1 MNGAN
6 STSSGAAAKAVFG
19 CAMLMLLPAALA
31 AGVAYCGYAYFYS
44 ADEPEIPGQKNFGDH
59 RSNPTAPAAPAG
71 PAFTA
76 AEERDIQALLK
87 DLGSPDADVCAN
99 TWRRLTPYHKK
110 NQALLRQRLSD
121 ALFRSNDRL
130 FVYNTTW
137 GLCTYYGDEG
147 KAAVVQAALSWKNN
161 PNLLHGI
168 ADAVSRMENRDER
181 EDLTR
186 ALRTELEKANS
197 LFVDLFPR

>member
-1 MNGAN
+1 VNDAN

-31 AGVAYCGYAYFYS
+31 AGVAYCGYEYFYN
-44 ADEPEIPGQKNFGDH
+44 ADEPEIPAQKNSSE
-59 RSNPTAPAAPAG
+59 RRTYPPSQAAPAG

-76 AEERDIQALLK
+76 AEEKDIQALLQ
-87 DLGSPDADVCAN
+87 DLGSPDTEVCAN

-121 ALFRSNDRL
+121 ALIRSNDRL
-130 FVYNTTW
+130 FVYNTSW

-147 KAAVVQAALSWKNN
+147 KSAVVQAALKWKNN
-161 PNLLHGI
+161 PNLLSGI
-168 ADAVSRMENRDER
+168 ADAVSRMDNKAER

-197 LFVDLFPR
+197 SFVDLFPR